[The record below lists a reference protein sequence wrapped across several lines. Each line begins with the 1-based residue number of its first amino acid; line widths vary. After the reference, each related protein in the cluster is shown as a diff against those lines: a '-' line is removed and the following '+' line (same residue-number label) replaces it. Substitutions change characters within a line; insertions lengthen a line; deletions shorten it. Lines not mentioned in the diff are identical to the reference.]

1 MKAFFRSLFHHP
13 ISIIFYAI
21 YTWVCM
27 GVNSANLKFAKW
39 LEANADQTAITAN
52 EVAFWLTFAIVVITL
67 LFALVLAI
75 NAALRKG
82 DKFYLWLLSIVILQG
97 AVTLYFV
104 LN

>member
-1 MKAFFRSLFHHP
+1 MKAFFRSLLRHP

-21 YTWVCM
+21 YTWVCL
-27 GVNSANLKFAKW
+27 GANSANLKFAKW
-39 LEANADQTAITAN
+39 LEANANQTAITAN
-52 EVAFWLTFAIVVITL
+52 EVAFWLTIAVVVITL